1 MVPNAREANPSRLI
15 LTRAHSDAEIEH
27 LTKLGADSVIMGE
40 REIARDMVDRLDMVH
55 YDSPVRNATA
65 ETLRRMSLQNM
76 PIPRRNRQKPDAE
89 RRPVIIDGI
98 IAGDDEADVQRPPQR
113 HVRLAAG
120 LLVFLL
126 AVIGLWLSSADPSRW
141 LLRSSS
147 QAADN
152 GSQSPILGA
161 RDNNRAVL
169 SADRRDLPKPNW
181 TDPGHALA
189 ASVLA
194 PLGPVT
200 SPWRALKI
208 ARPVVTE
215 PVFLGFLA
223 RAPPLLLG

>member
-1 MVPNAREANPSRLI
+1 
-15 LTRAHSDAEIEH
+15 
-27 LTKLGADSVIMGE
+27 MGE
-40 REIARDMVDRLDMVH
+40 REIACGMVDRLDMVH
-55 YDSPVRNATA
+55 YDSPGPQRDVIDVASDEPSSHADTTA
-65 ETLRRMSLQNM
+65 E
-76 PIPRRNRQKPDAE
+76 PAKPDAE

-120 LLVFLL
+120 LLMFLL

-181 TDPGHALA
+181 TDPGHVLA
-189 ASVLA
+189 ASVLV
-194 PLGPVT
+194 PLGPFT

-215 PVFLGFLA
+215 PVFHGFLA